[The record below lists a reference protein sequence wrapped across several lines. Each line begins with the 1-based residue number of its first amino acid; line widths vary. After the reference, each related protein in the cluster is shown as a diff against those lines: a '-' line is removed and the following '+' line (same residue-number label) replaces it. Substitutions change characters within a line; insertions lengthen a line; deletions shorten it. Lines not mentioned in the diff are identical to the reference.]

1 MNESSRATRARLLD
15 ATRRCVRRSGVAATT
30 SRAITTEAGANL
42 AAITYHFGSKDDLV
56 AEALLDAIRA
66 GVEPALDVL
75 RRDDLDAGV
84 RLLMA
89 VDALRTAFSTMAADA
104 PAYVEALAQAR
115 HLPALREG
123 VLGLFDEL
131 RRFVAGQMAEQKAA
145 GQLPGWVDPEA
156 MAGLLLA
163 TANGIV
169 LQAVVDPDA
178 TDVNALAGQ
187 FAGLLL
193 AARAGASPR
202 G

>member
-1 MNESSRATRARLLD
+1 M
-15 ATRRCVRRSGVAATT
+15 RRSGVAATT

-56 AEALLDAIRA
+56 AAALLDAIRA

-89 VDALRTAFSTMAADA
+89 VDALRTAFSAMAADA

-123 VLGLFDEL
+123 VVGLFDEL
-131 RRFVAGQMAEQKAA
+131 RGFVAGQMAEQRAA
-145 GQLPGWVDPEA
+145 GQLPGWVEPEA

-169 LQAVVDPDA
+169 LQAVVDPDG

-193 AARAGASPR
+193 ASRAGS
-202 G
+202 